1 MAFTTEQITAL
12 EIAISTG
19 QLSVR
24 FNGREIRYQ
33 STSEMIR
40 LRDRMRSELGLN
52 NEKPLKKSKNAATMP
67 AAVHRVCK
75 AGLHLTPMPM
85 LLHGH

>member
-1 MAFTTEQITAL
+1 MAFTTEQLTAL
-12 EIAISTG
+12 ETAISSG

-52 NEKPLKKSKNAATMP
+52 NEKDSRSRGGRTTFTVGK
-67 AAVHRVCK
+67 
-75 AGLHLTPMPM
+75 GL
-85 LLHGH
+85 